1 MSSSI
6 NKKPVHEIIAERV
19 AKELKGPLIVNLGIG
34 IPTRIPKYLND
45 KDIYFHTENGL
56 LGIEEINEK
65 VDEIDPNIVNAGKLP
80 IKEGLGAAY
89 FSSADSFG
97 MIRGKHVDF
106 AILGALQVD
115 EKGMIANWS
124 VPGKNIIGV
133 GGAMDL
139 LEGAKKV
146 IIAMKHC
153 SKDGS
158 AKIIDKLTYPVT
170 SLRKVEM
177 IVTELAVFTVDNKGL
192 VLTEI
197 MPGTTLKEVKEK
209 TTAYFR
215 VNLL

>member
-1 MSSSI
+1 MNSSI
-6 NKKPVHEIIAERV
+6 NKKSAHEIIAERV

-45 KDIYFHTENGL
+45 EDIYFHTENGL
-56 LGIEEINEK
+56 LGIEEVNEK
-65 VDEIDPNIVNAGKLP
+65 VDKIDPNIVNAGKLP
-80 IKEGLGAAY
+80 IKEGIGAAY

-97 MIRGKHVDF
+97 MIRGKHVDL

-115 EKGMIANWS
+115 KKGVIANWS

-146 IIAMKHC
+146 IIAMRHC

-158 AKIIDKLTYPVT
+158 AKIIDKLTYPAT

-177 IVTELAVFTVDNKGL
+177 IVTELAVFTVDNEGL
-192 VLTEI
+192 TLIEI

-209 TTAYFR
+209 TTAQFR